1 MSKMSKIKVGI
12 IGIGNCAKSL
22 VEGIQYYKANPEDKV
37 GLMYP
42 DIGGYTTT
50 DIEFVVG
57 FDVDR
62 RKVNRPLTEALRAAP
77 NCAMNHVEEILE
89 AGDNSPGAVAPGAMV
104 YSGPELDGI
113 APWMLEYPKEVS
125 FRTGAAAAKSYDDIF
140 DLIKNT
146 TSSPMMRHFPA
157 IEKWV
162 ATIKRDT
169 AIKAIQTLYISI
181 LAPKSHIPWHI
192 DRSDDALSN
201 SYITSIVT
209 NKSFIEFK
217 DDRKYT
223 CLLYTS
229 DAADE

>member
-1 MSKMSKIKVGI
+1 MRNCKKIPIPRLEGVDVNKLMLFYKMGSKFFLSRYNV
-12 IGIGNCAKSL
+12 NAWKS
-22 VEGIQYYKANPEDKV
+22 
-37 GLMYP
+37 
-42 DIGGYTTT
+42 
-50 DIEFVVG
+50 
-57 FDVDR
+57 
-62 RKVNRPLTEALRAAP
+62 
-77 NCAMNHVEEILE
+77 
-89 AGDNSPGAVAPGAMV
+89 
-104 YSGPELDGI
+104 
-113 APWMLEYPKEVS
+113 
-125 FRTGAAAAKSYDDIF
+125 F

-157 IEKWV
+157 IEKWG

-223 CLLYTS
+223 YKKGYSYVIRTGTEHQIFNLS
-229 DAADE
+229 DDYRITLCTTPIGDNPYANN